1 MKRAI
6 QLVAMLFLAIG
17 LNLPLL
23 SNQTPNPGDRANMW
37 KKVDQA
43 IEQGLPKTAIEELKP
58 ILEGALAE
66 KAYPEAI
73 KALTKRI
80 VLEGQIEGGSASRLI
95 ARLQP
100 ELDAAAPEMKP
111 TLHAIMGYWYWSYF
125 QGNRWRFANRTATAA
140 PPSDDFTTWDLK
152 RLFAEID
159 RHNTA
164 ALADPEQLQKT
175 PIESYAPLLIAGDFP
190 DSYRPTLY
198 DFLAHEAIEFYA
210 SGEQAGTLRDDAFEI
225 EASSPILGSLDDF
238 LAWTPKTS
246 DEDSPKLK
254 AIRLYQAL
262 LRFHASDEDPSARLD
277 ADLGRLRFG
286 FANAVGEEKNSRTLA
301 ALKQF
306 ANTHA
311 SHPLSATAR
320 ARWAEILRSENDLVA
335 AHEVATQGRNAF
347 PESVGGKLCHNLIV
361 DIESPSVTVQSER
374 VWNDPWPSIRVRYRN
389 IDQIF
394 FRAIRADWASRFA
407 RDRWRPDQFNRSDI
421 ETLIKTPA
429 VAQWSEDLPE
439 TEDFQEA
446 THDVAAPKTLAPG
459 YYLILHSQREDFGD
473 TNNAI
478 GATEAWVSNLAI
490 VVRQQWNQSKTT
502 GFVLNN
508 QTGEPIANAKVRSLY
523 RENNAGTMKD
533 GPQATTDANGLF
545 EITLSG
551 NNAFL
556 IASHN
561 GHELATGNEYS
572 TYPQSNQE
580 VSPVVA
586 FFTDRSIYRPGQT
599 IQFKGVVQLLD
610 PASNR
615 YQVVKNRKAKVDFLD
630 PNGQIIETLELISND
645 YGSFSGSFTAP
656 RNRGTGRMTLLA
668 DGFGNSATQISVEE
682 YKRPKFQVTMDDL
695 KSSPKLGDT
704 VQVSGKAT
712 SYTGAAIQGSKVRY
726 RVVRQVRWPDW
737 FMLCYGWRIAP
748 MAGQS
753 QEIAH
758 GWTETK
764 PDGSFELE
772 FVARPDRSIP
782 ESDQPSFNYSITV
795 DVTDGT
801 GETRSGQSSISV
813 GYTTLQ
819 ANLTADSWQTSKESV
834 VVRLSTS
841 NLNGVGLA
849 ASGTIRVHRLKEP
862 DSIERSDML
871 GERRVRPARTRG
883 AARPSRPAPATVL
896 PDRSNMA
903 TWALGEV
910 ASETTFNTLEDG
922 KSELRFDLKRGP
934 YRLVLETQDR
944 LGKSVKSELN
954 LIVLDDPSN
963 QLGIQIPHLLSMPK
977 SSLQPGETWRAIWGT
992 GYQQGRAYVEIE
1004 HRGKILQQFW
1014 TPADRTQTGIE
1025 QAVDESMRGGFT
1037 VRVTYVRDN
1046 RAYLETRTIE
1056 VPWINKQL
1064 HLSWGRFRSKLEPGV
1079 KETWSL
1085 KITGK
1090 DAETAAAELVAG
1102 MFDASLDAYL
1112 PHAWP
1117 NEFQGFYRE
1126 SSLLSS
1132 TFQNYVLWFNPI
1144 RGQYVVPHKPI
1155 AGTYRRFPENLR
1167 YSDAEGVFFQD
1178 GLQTGRARGA
1188 MPGGLPAPMLAGG
1201 MGGMGGGME
1210 VPFANPEMSM
1220 AKGLSAASAMADGE
1234 ASPASNAGGGGAPGA
1249 PSSVNLGKVSPR
1261 TNLNETAFFFPHL
1274 RSNADGVVTLEF
1286 TLPEALTTWR
1296 FMGFAHDQELRS
1308 GSLFDEVISAKDL
1321 MVQPNPPRF
1330 LREGDTI
1337 EFSAKVTNQSNQPQL
1352 GKVALQLSDAIQ
1364 DVNVDAMFGNS
1375 ENEQTFD
1382 IPAKESRTFRWKLNV
1397 PDGAQP
1403 ILYQTVAAT
1412 ETMSDGE
1419 QGMLPVLSNRVLV
1432 TESIPLPIRGKSTK
1446 EFELKKLLE
1455 SGESTSIRNQSLTVQ
1470 MTSQPAWYAV
1480 LALPYLMEYPYDCS
1494 EQTFNRLYAN
1504 SLARHI
1510 ANSDPKIAR
1519 VFESWRQIQPE
1530 ALVSPLIKN
1539 EDLKSIMIEE
1549 TPWLRDANRESQSR
1563 RNVGI
1568 LFDRNRLDSE
1578 VQSMLTKLAQMQR
1591 DNGMW
1596 PWFPGGPD
1604 NEYLSLYIVT
1614 GFGRLRNLGV
1624 PLDESMALRALD
1636 RLDAWM
1642 HEAYDRIVDKDPT
1655 KPHLSPT
1662 VAFYLYGRSF
1672 FINDKPIDDSHST
1685 ALAYWKAQSRDHW
1698 VSLERQSQAHIAVG
1712 MHRLGDKELPT
1723 AILKSLKE
1731 RSVTD
1736 EELGMFWRDTERSWW
1751 WYQAPIET
1759 QAMMIEAFDEVTG
1772 DQASVEECKVWLLKQ
1787 KQTTDWKTTKAT
1799 ADAVYALIRRGGN
1812 WLSSD
1817 ALVTVKLAD
1826 TLLVPEKVEAGTGFY
1841 EQRLTGKEILP
1852 EMGRVTVTKPDAG
1865 VSWGSLHWQY
1875 LEDISKITAHEG
1887 TPLKLEK
1894 QLFQRV
1900 LTGSGPVLEQVT
1912 DESQVEVGDELVCR
1926 IVLRTDR
1933 DMEYVHMKDYRGSGT
1948 EPTNVLSSYKFQDG
1962 LAYYESTRDT
1972 ATHFFIDYLRKGT
1985 YVFEYTLRV
1994 QHAGDYPMGYA
2005 SIQCMYAPEFN
2016 SHSQSVQLHVK

>member
-1 MKRAI
+1 MKRGI

-17 LNLPLL
+17 LTLPLL
-23 SNQTPNPGDRANMW
+23 SNPSPNPGDRASMW

-43 IEQGLPKTAIEELKP
+43 IEKGLPKTAIEELKP

-66 KAYPEAI
+66 KAYAEAI
-73 KALTKRI
+73 KALIKRI
-80 VLEGQIEGGSASRLI
+80 QLEGQIQGGSASQFITRM
-95 ARLQP
+95 QP

-125 QGNRWRFANRTATAA
+125 LENRWQFANRTATAA
-140 PPSDDFTTWDLK
+140 APSDDFTTWDLK
-152 RLFAEID
+152 RLFGEID
-159 RHNTA
+159 RHYTA
-164 ALADPEQLQKT
+164 ALSDPEQLQKT
-175 PIESYAPLLIAGDFP
+175 PIEAYAALLIAGDLP

-225 EASSPILGSLDDF
+225 EASSPMLSSLDDF

-254 AIRLYQAL
+254 AIRLFQSL
-262 LRFHASDEDPSARLD
+262 LRFHANDEDPSARLD

-335 AHEVATQGRNAF
+335 AHDVATQGRNAF
-347 PESVGGKLCHNLIV
+347 PESVGGKLCHKLIV
-361 DIESPSVTVQSER
+361 NIESKSVNAQSER
-374 VWNDPWPSIRVRYRN
+374 VWNDPWPAIRVSYRN
-389 IDQIF
+389 IDQVY
-394 FRAIRADWASRFA
+394 FRAIRADWSSRFA
-407 RDRWRPDQFNRSDI
+407 RDRWRPDQFNQADI
-421 ETLIKTPA
+421 ETLTKAPH
-429 VAQWSEDLPE
+429 VAEWSADLPE
-439 TEDFQEA
+439 TEDFQDA
-446 THDVAAPKTLAPG
+446 TYDVTPPKTLAPG
-459 YYLILHSQREDFGD
+459 YYLILHSHREDFGD
-473 TNNAI
+473 QDNVI

-490 VVRQQWNQSKTT
+490 VVRQQWNQSNMT

-523 RENNAGTMKD
+523 REDRTGKMKD
-533 GPQATTDANGLF
+533 GPQAITDANGLF
-545 EITLSG
+545 EITLTG
-551 NNAFL
+551 NDSFL

-572 TYPQSNQE
+572 SYSHAPQPDRE
-580 VSPVVA
+580 AFPVVA

-599 IQFKGVVQLLD
+599 IQFKGVVQRLD
-610 PASNR
+610 TTSNR
-615 YQVVKNRKAKVDFLD
+615 YEVVKNRKAKVDFLD
-630 PNGQIIETLELISND
+630 PNGQVIETLELISND

-656 RNRGTGRMTLLA
+656 RDRGTGRMTLRVEEL
-668 DGFGNSATQISVEE
+668 GGSATQISVEE

-695 KSSPKLGDT
+695 KSSPKLDDT
-704 VQVSGKAT
+704 VLVSGKAT

-748 MAGQS
+748 IAGQS

-782 ESDQPSFNYSITV
+782 ESDQPIFTYAVTV

-801 GETRSGQSSISV
+801 GETRSGQSNVSV
-813 GYTTLQ
+813 GYSTLQ
-819 ANLTADSWQTSKESV
+819 ANLTADAWQTSQTPV
-834 VVRLSTS
+834 VVRLKTS
-841 NLNGVGLA
+841 NLNAVGLV

-862 DSIERSDML
+862 ETIERSDLL
-871 GERRVRPARTRG
+871 GDRRVRPNRARGTV
-883 AARPSRPAPATVL
+883 RPSRPAPATVL

-903 TWALGEV
+903 TWALGDV
-910 ASETTFNTLEDG
+910 AAETNFNTLEDG

-934 YRLVLETQDR
+934 YRLVLETKDR

-963 QLGIQIPHLLSMPK
+963 QLGIQLPHLLSMPK
-977 SSLQPGETWRAIWGT
+977 ASVQPGDTWRAVWGT

-1004 HRGKILQQFW
+1004 HRGKILQQYW
-1014 TPADRTQTGIE
+1014 TPADHTQIGIE

-1046 RAYLETRTIE
+1046 RAYLETRTVE

-1090 DAETAAAELVAG
+1090 DAESAAAELVAG
-1102 MFDASLDAYL
+1102 MYDASLDAYL

-1117 NEFQGFYRE
+1117 SEFTGFYRE
-1126 SSLLSS
+1126 SSLLHS
-1132 TFQNYVLWFNPI
+1132 TFQNYVLWFSPI
-1144 RGQYVVPHKPI
+1144 RGKSTNPLKPV
-1155 AGTYRRFPENLR
+1155 AESYRRFPDELGFRHYLEPLMDRTHVTLSNQR
-1167 YSDAEGVFFQD
+1167 SMRGV
-1178 GLQTGRARGA
+1178 
-1188 MPGGLPAPMLAGG
+1188 PPAPMLAGG

-1210 VPFANPEMSM
+1210 VELSM

-1234 ASPASNAGGGGAPGA
+1234 ASPAGYAGGGGAPGA

-1261 TNLNETAFFFPHL
+1261 TNLNETAFFFPQL
-1274 RSNADGVVTLEF
+1274 RSNTDGVVTLEF

-1337 EFSAKVTNQSNQPQL
+1337 EFSTKVTNQSNQPQL

-1364 DVNVDAMFGNS
+1364 DVNVDALFGNS
-1375 ENEQTFD
+1375 ANEQNFE

-1403 ILYQTVAAT
+1403 ILYRAVAAT

-1446 EFELKKLLE
+1446 DFELKKLLE

-1510 ANSDPKIAR
+1510 ANSDPKIER
-1519 VFESWRQIQPE
+1519 VFETWRQIQPE
-1530 ALVSPLIKN
+1530 ALVSPLSKN

-1591 DNGMW
+1591 ENGMW

-1642 HEAYDRIVDKDPT
+1642 HEAYDRIVDKDPS
-1655 KPHLSPT
+1655 KPHMSPT

-1698 VSLERQSQAHIAVG
+1698 LSLERQSQAHIAVG

-1759 QAMMIEAFDEVTG
+1759 QAMMIEAFDEVAG

-1812 WLSSD
+1812 WLNSD

-1826 TLLVPEKVEAGTGFY
+1826 ALLVPEKVEAGTGFY

-1852 EMGRVTVTKPDAG
+1852 EMGRVTVTKHDAG

-1875 LEDISKITAHEG
+1875 LEDINKITAHEG

-1894 QLFQRV
+1894 QLFKRV
-1900 LTGSGPVLEQVT
+1900 LTGTGPVLEQVT
-1912 DESQVEVGDELVCR
+1912 DESRVEVGEELVCR